1 MRRFRLEVMID
12 IEATDIES
20 ALDKIALILRFP
32 AQYFKEFK
40 LFDVEIT
47 ENVEEY

>member
-1 MRRFRLEVMID
+1 MEVMID

-20 ALDKIALILRFP
+20 ALDKIAMILRFP
-32 AQYFKEFK
+32 AQHFKEFK

-47 ENVEEY
+47 EDVEEF